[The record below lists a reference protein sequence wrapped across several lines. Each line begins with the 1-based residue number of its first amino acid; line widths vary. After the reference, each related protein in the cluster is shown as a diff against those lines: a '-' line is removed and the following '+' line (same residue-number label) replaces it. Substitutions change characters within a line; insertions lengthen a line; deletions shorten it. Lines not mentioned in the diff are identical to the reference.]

1 MELSE
6 YGSFSYQGDFYKPT
20 PPQPRYSPAP
30 VLKAHG
36 YCIGDDLENA
46 FPCSHFNAVP
56 LLMMTN
62 KKVPSRSWV
71 KWLILEVGKALALG
85 AQRENSDVQR
95 KAFSDSV
102 FRFVGSEVLVVCRHC
117 ASRAHRQWVPGPAHR
132 YKGQGQPLAEIYGI
146 IGALTRVKRK
156 VINSSD
162 CQKVTTAISAITT
175 SKQ

>member
-1 MELSE
+1 MPFLV
-6 YGSFSYQGDFYKPT
+6 
-20 PPQPRYSPAP
+20 AI
-30 VLKAHG
+30 LM
-36 YCIGDDLENA
+36 L
-46 FPCSHFNAVP
+46 FPFWWW
-56 LLMMTN
+56 LTN
-62 KKVPSRSWV
+62 KY
-71 KWLILEVGKALALG
+71 LNHHELNDLDILEVGKALALG

-156 VINSSD
+156 VINSER
-162 CQKVTTAISAITT
+162 QKVTTAISAITT